1 MRAARQLEGRRRAEF
16 DRRSGKE
23 RRRGERRLI
32 PISELD
38 NECRAREGTTTAVIS
53 DPHGSQV
60 DWTAS
65 AGGEPNPASVR
76 AVMPRGRAAYLFIAV
91 TATAMALSIG
101 LLLGR

>member
-38 NECRAREGTTTAVIS
+38 NECRAKEGTTTAVIS

-65 AGGEPNPASVR
+65 AGGEPNPASVGALVLR
-76 AVMPRGRAAYLFIAV
+76 RRTAYLLVAVM
-91 TATAMALSIG
+91 ATVMALGIG
-101 LLLGR
+101 LLVGR